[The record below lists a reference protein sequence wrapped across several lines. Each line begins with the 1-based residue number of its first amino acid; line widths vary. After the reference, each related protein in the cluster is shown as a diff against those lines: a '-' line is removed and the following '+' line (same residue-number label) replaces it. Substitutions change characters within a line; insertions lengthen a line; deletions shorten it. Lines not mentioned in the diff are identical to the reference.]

1 MKMTD
6 CKGSLTVEMT
16 LLFLSVFFLLVLLL
30 RALFGLGS
38 TLFLHSLEERAL
50 MIWQGAEAEEK
61 MEDNLSSI
69 VRSYCQSSPLP
80 FRYQNLRYEMTNSL
94 LGTEIQLQLQGEFT
108 LWTGGEL
115 GTSRSAYRIE
125 SASWRN
131 HLDAAWEIGE
141 ELPVLGNLI
150 QNYEEELRRIQKKL
164 EETGGQA

>member
-1 MKMTD
+1 M
-6 CKGSLTVEMT
+6 EMT

-80 FRYQNLRYEMTNSL
+80 FRYQNLGYEMTNSL

-150 QNYEEELRRIQKKL
+150 QNYEEEQRRIQKKL

>member
-1 MKMTD
+1 
-6 CKGSLTVEMT
+6 
-16 LLFLSVFFLLVLLL
+16 
-30 RALFGLGS
+30 
-38 TLFLHSLEERAL
+38 

-80 FRYQNLRYEMTNSL
+80 FRYRNLGYEMTNSL
-94 LGTEIQLQLQGEFT
+94 LGIEIQLQLQGEFT

-115 GTSRSAYRIE
+115 RTSRSAYRIE

>member
-1 MKMTD
+1 M
-6 CKGSLTVEMT
+6 EMT

-50 MIWQGAEAEEK
+50 MIWQGAEVEEK

-80 FRYQNLRYEMTNSL
+80 FRYQNLGYEMTNSL

-115 GTSRSAYRIE
+115 GTSRSAYRME

>member
-1 MKMTD
+1 M
-6 CKGSLTVEMT
+6 EMT

-80 FRYQNLRYEMTNSL
+80 FRYQNLGYEMTNSL
-94 LGTEIQLQLQGEFT
+94 LGTEIQL
-108 LWTGGEL
+108 
-115 GTSRSAYRIE
+115 
-125 SASWRN
+125 
-131 HLDAAWEIGE
+131 
-141 ELPVLGNLI
+141 
-150 QNYEEELRRIQKKL
+150 
-164 EETGGQA
+164 